1 MNNSAKT
8 SFDLRALAENGLR
21 RGRTTGSCAT
31 AAVKAAVQLLEQGVV
46 SEMIEISLPDS
57 LKTLAVPVET
67 VEFISEGVIKAEVI
81 KDAGDDPDN
90 TDGAKIVCIVKRNN
104 LGVVRFFAGE
114 GVGKV
119 TEPGLRIPIG
129 EPAINPVP
137 RQMIKDAVDEVLS
150 GATNPGYDIE
160 IGCENGEQI
169 AKKTFNPRLG
179 IVGGISILGT
189 SGIVEP
195 MSLAAYMASI
205 EVYIRVAL
213 GDHPSLIAF
222 MPGNIGIK
230 FAKEKLGLSKKA
242 IVQIAN
248 FIGFSIDSAEMI
260 LREEI
265 RELDTLWILG
275 HPGKLAK
282 ILDDIWDTH
291 SSKSGMAMQAV
302 ARVAEDLGM
311 KANLIREA
319 NTVEAVLEIIPDRSE
334 SKKLWT
340 EIEKRVAAKIKVRAS
355 HINNVEVRFFSM
367 NGTPLG
373 QAA

>member
-160 IGCENGEQI
+160 P
-169 AKKTFNPRLG
+169 TFR
-179 IVGGISILGT
+179 
-189 SGIVEP
+189 
-195 MSLAAYMASI
+195 YCWW
-205 EVYIRVAL
+205 
-213 GDHPSLIAF
+213 
-222 MPGNIGIK
+222 
-230 FAKEKLGLSKKA
+230 
-242 IVQIAN
+242 N
-248 FIGFSIDSAEMI
+248 FY
-260 LREEI
+260 
-265 RELDTLWILG
+265 LG
-275 HPGKLAK
+275 H
-282 ILDDIWDTH
+282 
-291 SSKSGMAMQAV
+291 
-302 ARVAEDLGM
+302 
-311 KANLIREA
+311 
-319 NTVEAVLEIIPDRSE
+319 
-334 SKKLWT
+334 
-340 EIEKRVAAKIKVRAS
+340 
-355 HINNVEVRFFSM
+355 
-367 NGTPLG
+367 
-373 QAA
+373 